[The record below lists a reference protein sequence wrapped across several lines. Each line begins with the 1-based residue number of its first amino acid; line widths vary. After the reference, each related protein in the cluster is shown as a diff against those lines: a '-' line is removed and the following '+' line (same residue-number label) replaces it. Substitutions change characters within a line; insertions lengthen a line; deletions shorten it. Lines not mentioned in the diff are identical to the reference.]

1 MEKPLLNRYY
11 GGDIEKIEKRKK
23 KSRLKAPGAKTFP
36 KPFVYKGYGKP
47 LISKAFNA
55 R

>member
-1 MEKPLLNRYY
+1 MGKPLLNRYY

-36 KPFVYKGYGKP
+36 KPFVCKDYGK
-47 LISKAFNA
+47 AFDFKGF
-55 R
+55 